1 MVIPREELK
10 LKLLKFMEKKYN
22 LKKNLIEKIEKKS
35 RNNKEI
41 KSEYFEKDFINFN
54 KISLNNILDKK
65 INNNLKIEIEKITN
79 EDKAYIAGF
88 LDGDGSLLT
97 QIVKGSYKYGFT
109 IRYTIQFV
117 QCKKN
122 HNIMLWL
129 KSRLKVGNIRI
140 RKDNISEYAI
150 TGKYA
155 VALIIKVLLP
165 YLKIKKELGYLILKI
180 FEADC
185 NILSKQEFLHVC
197 TLVDFT
203 LNYTYG
209 KKRKINASIVKQYFD
224 SP

>member
-1 MVIPREELK
+1 
-10 LKLLKFMEKKYN
+10 MEKKKFFN
-22 LKKNLIEKIEKKS
+22 LKKKIYVGKENEKKS
-35 RNNKEI
+35 RNKRIES
-41 KSEYFEKDFINFN
+41 KSDSLN
-54 KISLNNILDKK
+54 KISLNNILDNK

-109 IRYTIQFV
+109 IRYSIQFV
-117 QCKKN
+117 QSKKN

-129 KSRLKVGNIRI
+129 KSRLSVGNIRI

-180 FEADC
+180 IEEDC
-185 NILSKQEFLHVC
+185 NISSHQEFLNVC
-197 TLVDFT
+197 ILVDST
-203 LNYTYG
+203 LNLTYG
-209 KKRKINASIVKQYFD
+209 KLRKINSSIVKQYFD

>member
-1 MVIPREELK
+1 
-10 LKLLKFMEKKYN
+10 MEKKKFFN
-22 LKKNLIEKIEKKS
+22 LKKKIYVGKENEKKS
-35 RNNKEI
+35 RNKIIES
-41 KSEYFEKDFINFN
+41 KSDSLN
-54 KISLNNILDKK
+54 KISLNNILDNK

-109 IRYTIQFV
+109 IRYSIQFV
-117 QCKKN
+117 QSKKN

-129 KSRLKVGNIRI
+129 KSRLSVGNIRI

-180 FEADC
+180 IEEDC
-185 NILSKQEFLHVC
+185 NISSHQEFLNVC
-197 TLVDFT
+197 ILVDST
-203 LNYTYG
+203 LNLTYG
-209 KKRKINASIVKQYFD
+209 KLRKINSSIVKQYFD

>member
-1 MVIPREELK
+1 MQKES
-10 LKLLKFMEKKYN
+10 N
-22 LKKNLIEKIEKKS
+22 LKKKFYIKEKKKKS
-35 RNNKEI
+35 RNSNNI
-41 KSEYFEKDFINFN
+41 KSKNDFVNLN
-54 KISLNNILDKK
+54 NNSLNEILDSK
-65 INNNLKIEIEKITN
+65 INNKWKIEIEKITN

-97 QIVKGSYKYGFT
+97 QIIKGPSYKYKFT

-117 QCKKN
+117 QNKKN

-180 FEADC
+180 IEEDC
-185 NILSKQEFLHVC
+185 NVLNQIDFLNVC
-197 TLVDFT
+197 ILVDST

-209 KKRKINASIVKQYFD
+209 KKRKINSLIVQQYFN